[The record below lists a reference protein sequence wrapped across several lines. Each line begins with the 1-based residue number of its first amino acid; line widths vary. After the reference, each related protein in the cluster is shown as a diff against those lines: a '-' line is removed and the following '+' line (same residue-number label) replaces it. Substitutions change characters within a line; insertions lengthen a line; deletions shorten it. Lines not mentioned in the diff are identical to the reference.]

1 MAQPLRRRQTG
12 KSQRQSESR
21 HERIVVPTLVARVA
35 EALSTAIIEGRLKPG
50 ERLIETDLAER
61 FGVSK
66 SPIRE
71 AFRLLEQEGLV
82 ASYPRRGITVAEI
95 DRRDI
100 EEFYAIR
107 ASLCRLQVR
116 LVDANATEAQ
126 LKDLGEAFEAMRVAV
141 VRRSVK
147 AYFDANMAFHDRL
160 GEIANNRKLTLMLK
174 MMGKQTLRLRFLSLT
189 LPERLAQSLER
200 HASLLEALKL
210 RDAEAAELAMT
221 ELIESTKQVIV
232 DRYLGEGEKAPGEEA
247 GRLAS
252 DRGAD
257 ERPRG

>member
-1 MAQPLRRRQTG
+1 M
-12 KSQRQSESR
+12 
-21 HERIVVPTLVARVA
+21 A
-35 EALSTAIIEGRLKPG
+35 EALSTAIIERRLKPG

-82 ASYPRRGITVAEI
+82 ASYPRRGVTVAEI

-100 EEFYAIR
+100 EELYAIR
-107 ASLCRLQVR
+107 VFLCRLQVR
-116 LVDANATEAQ
+116 LVAANATETQ

-141 VRRSVK
+141 DRRSVK
-147 AYFDANMAFHDRL
+147 ACFDANIAFHDRL
-160 GEIANNRKLTLMLK
+160 GEIADNRKLTQILTML
-174 MMGKQTLRLRFLSLT
+174 GKQTLRFRFLSLT
-189 LPERLAQSLER
+189 LPERLEQSLER

-221 ELIESTKQVIV
+221 ELIDSTKRVIV
-232 DRYLGEGEKAPGEEA
+232 DRYLGEGDKAPG
-247 GRLAS
+247 
-252 DRGAD
+252 RGGGAT
-257 ERPRG
+257 R